1 MQEISYDRVK
11 YDHCVNFYLIK
22 KSSNVSTVTHCFKK
36 DAFSAEP
43 AIAHNYSPV
52 QNSYAALWHEYKE
65 VKSALALKRVMRH
78 ILEYYFI
85 QVSGFQGQELHG
97 RVFKDESIFNDSS
110 GLRDDTLV
118 HSINMLLQYV
128 GSDHQGFNAGFDYVD
143 DTEDIS
149 SLGSTFEK
157 IFEAMGQDQHYR
169 MMMDTV
175 KV

>member
-1 MQEISYDRVK
+1 MDYQRFHAASRALS
-11 YDHCVNFYLIK
+11 HCIVID
-22 KSSNVSTVTHCFKK
+22 VTSFK
-36 DAFSAEP
+36 DA
-43 AIAHNYSPV
+43 
-52 QNSYAALWHEYKE
+52 
-65 VKSALALKRVMRH
+65 
-78 ILEYYFI
+78 
-85 QVSGFQGQELHG
+85 
-97 RVFKDESIFNDSS
+97 SIFNDSS
-110 GLRDDTLV
+110 GIRDDTLI

-149 SLGSTFEK
+149 SLKSTFEK